1 MRGLFSSRVRGVVF
15 ACLAGACGGNQ
26 AAPVLGD
33 TPWLPCPSGFHDE
46 CMTMEM
52 PLDWNAP
59 NGRKTPVFIS
69 RARSASPSHADLWL
83 LQGGPGDSADVFA
96 DVVDELRAALPGFDI
111 YTMEHRGVGQSG
123 RLGCPDQES
132 PSSEGSTAITP
143 NEIPG
148 CIAAA
153 QAESGG
159 LQYFRITS
167 AADDLAH
174 AIDETRAP
182 GHDVFVYGVSYGT
195 AVAIR
200 YMQLRPNDARGIIL
214 DSVAPPGIAFFSH
227 FSEQSDPVLHS
238 LADLCAGDATC
249 AARLPPDPWTSLSA
263 VTRKVAAGA
272 CPDAKLSS
280 AGLSGYVEGLLQQDD
295 ARVVAMALL
304 HRIDRCEP
312 ADLTALQAFQNTLGE
327 MYEPASP
334 RFSQVLY
341 WNVVFSDL
349 WERPAPTIATL
360 AARCNALAICSGGS
374 LGLGEVQPLWP
385 PFPED
390 PLAGQPI
397 TTSSAVLILNG
408 TLDPQTP
415 LANAA
420 AFNALV
426 TSPHKTF
433 VAMPFSAH
441 ATIEQAQVM
450 SVDEPACGYQVL
462 QSFLGNPE
470 APDTS
475 CAGMALPVSFASD
488 PDQAETWFGTDNLWD
503 NVETLDGGSGDDGGE
518 GGAGNGNQL
527 NADAAAGIDAS
538 SDAAGGASAEAGSD
552 ADAGDE
558 AGPDEN

>member
-1 MRGLFSSRVRGVVF
+1 MKRFFSAQTRSIVF
-15 ACLAGACGGNQ
+15 ACVAGGCSGDY
-26 AAPVLGD
+26 APPALGD

-69 RARSASPSHADLWL
+69 RALSASPSHADLWL

-132 PSSEGSTAITP
+132 PSSDEGTAISP
-143 NEIPG
+143 KEMPA

-153 QAESGG
+153 QTASGG

-167 AADDLAH
+167 AANDLAH
-174 AIDETRAP
+174 AIDKTRVT
-182 GHDVFVYGVSYGT
+182 GHDLFVYGVSYGT

-200 YMQLRPNDARGIIL
+200 YMQLRPNDAQGIIF
-214 DSVAPPGIAFFSH
+214 DSVAAPGIAFFSN

-238 LADLCAGDATC
+238 LAELCAADAMC

-263 VTRKVAAGA
+263 VTRKVAGGA
-272 CPDAKLSS
+272 CPQAKLS
-280 AGLSGYVEGLLQQDD
+280 AVALSEYVEGLLQQDD

-312 ADLTALQAFQNTLGE
+312 GDLAALQAFQNTLDE
-327 MYEPASP
+327 MSGPPSP

-360 AARCNALAICSGGS
+360 TARCNALAICGQGS
-374 LGLGEVQPLWP
+374 LRLGEVQPAWP
-385 PFPED
+385 SFPED

-397 TTSSAVLILNG
+397 ATSSAVLILNG

-415 LANAA
+415 LPNAI
-420 AFNALV
+420 AFDALV

-433 VAMPFSAH
+433 VTMPFSAH

-462 QSFLGNPE
+462 QSFLGNPV

-475 CAGMALPVSFASD
+475 CVGMALPVSFASD
-488 PDQAETWFGTDNLWD
+488 PDQAETWFGTDDLWD
-503 NVETLDGGSGDDGGE
+503 NVETLDGGSGDGG
-518 GGAGNGNQL
+518 
-527 NADAAAGIDAS
+527 S
-538 SDAAGGASAEAGSD
+538 SDAGDTGDAAGAD
-552 ADAGDE
+552 AD
-558 AGPDEN
+558 

>member
-1 MRGLFSSRVRGVVF
+1 MRGLFSSRTRSFVF
-15 ACLAGACGGNQ
+15 ACLAGACGGGHTP
-26 AAPVLGD
+26 PVLGN

-52 PLDWNAP
+52 PLDWNDP
-59 NGRKTPVFIS
+59 SGRKTPVFIS

-96 DVVDELRAALPGFDI
+96 DVVDELRVALPGFDI

-132 PSSEGSTAITP
+132 PSSDEGTAISQKEMP
-143 NEIPG
+143 A

-153 QAESGG
+153 QSESGG
-159 LQYFRITS
+159 LQYFRITA

-174 AIDETRAP
+174 AIDQTRSP
-182 GHDVFVYGVSYGT
+182 GQDVFVYGVSYGT

-200 YMQLRPNDARGIIL
+200 YMQLRPNDARGIVL
-214 DSVAPPGIAFFSH
+214 DSVAAPGIAFFSH

-238 LADLCAGDATC
+238 LADLCAADATC

-272 CPDAKLSS
+272 CPDAKLS
-280 AGLSGYVEGLLQQDD
+280 AVGLSEYVEGLLQQDD
-295 ARVVAMALL
+295 ERVVAMALL

-312 ADLTALQAFQNTLGE
+312 GDLAALQALQNTLDE
-327 MYEPASP
+327 MYEPPSP

-349 WERPAPTIATL
+349 WERPAPTVATL
-360 AARCNALAICSGGS
+360 TARCNALAICDQGS
-374 LGLGEVQPLWP
+374 LRLGELQPAWP
-385 PFPED
+385 AFPED

-415 LANAA
+415 LANAM
-420 AFNALV
+420 AFDALV

-433 VAMPFSAH
+433 VTMPFSAH
-441 ATIEQAQVM
+441 ATIDQAQVV

-475 CAGMALPVSFASD
+475 CVGMALPVSFASD

-503 NVETLDGGSGDDGGE
+503 NVETLDGGSGS
-518 GGAGNGNQL
+518 GGAGNGSE
-527 NADAAAGIDAS
+527 AGV
-538 SDAAGGASAEAGSD
+538 GASAEAGSD
-552 ADAGDE
+552 ADAGDD
-558 AGPDEN
+558 AGADED

>member
-1 MRGLFSSRVRGVVF
+1 MHAMGGRHARGSRGPVREYLPSRARSAIF
-15 ACLAGACGGNQ
+15 ACVVGACGGDHTP
-26 AAPVLGD
+26 PVLGD

-52 PLDWNAP
+52 PLDWTAP
-59 NGRKTPVFIS
+59 DGPKTPVFIS
-69 RARSASPSHADLWL
+69 RALSASASHADLWL

-132 PSSEGSTAITP
+132 PSSDEGTAISP
-143 NEIPG
+143 KEMPA

-153 QAESGG
+153 QSASGG

-167 AADDLAH
+167 AANDLAH
-174 AIDETRAP
+174 AIDQTRAA

-214 DSVAPPGIAFFSH
+214 DSVAAPGIAFFSH

-238 LADLCAGDATC
+238 LADLCAEDATC
-249 AARLPPDPWTSLSA
+249 SARLPPDPWTSLSA
-263 VTRKVAAGA
+263 VTHEVAAGA
-272 CPDAKLSS
+272 CPAAKLS
-280 AGLSGYVEGLLQQDD
+280 AVGLSEYVEGLLQQDD

-304 HRIDRCEP
+304 HRVDRC
-312 ADLTALQAFQNTLGE
+312 ALGDLASLQAFQNTLDE

-360 AARCNALAICSGGS
+360 TARCNALSICSQGS
-374 LGLGEVQPLWP
+374 LRLGEVQPIWP
-385 PFPED
+385 SFPED
-390 PLAGQPI
+390 PLTGQPI

-415 LANAA
+415 LANAT
-420 AFNALV
+420 AFNALL

-433 VAMPFSAH
+433 VTMPFSAH
-441 ATIEQAQVM
+441 ATIEQAQVV

-475 CAGMALPVSFASD
+475 CVGMTLPVSFASD
-488 PDQAETWFGTDNLWD
+488 PDEAETWFGTEDLWD
-503 NVETLDGGSGDDGGE
+503 NGAPDAGGSDGGGE
-518 GGAGNGNQL
+518 AGLDSDAEAGAGNEG
-527 NADAAAGIDAS
+527 D
-538 SDAAGGASAEAGSD
+538 
-552 ADAGDE
+552 DAGTED
-558 AGPDEN
+558 D